1 MKLNNEKGI
10 WTVPM
15 WAASKGAIAGY
26 VLVNKIAWGAIVL
39 ACIWHIP
46 AWDVAKA
53 NGTEKAYQAQQ
64 MFPQE
69 LFAKL
74 PGGNIV
80 VHPTVVAP
88 TGGYWEEKFNPDV
101 KGK

>member
-1 MKLNNEKGI
+1 MKINNQKGI
-10 WTVPM
+10 LGITALAATPGF
-15 WAASKGAIAGY
+15 AASF
-26 VLVNKIAWGAIVL
+26 VLGFKIAAGVIAL